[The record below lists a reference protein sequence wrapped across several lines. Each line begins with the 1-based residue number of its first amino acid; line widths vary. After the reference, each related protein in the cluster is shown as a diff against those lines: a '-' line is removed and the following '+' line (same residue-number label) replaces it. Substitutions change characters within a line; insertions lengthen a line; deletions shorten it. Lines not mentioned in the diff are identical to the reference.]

1 MMADKYVPRRSDRLT
16 EEEKVNHTKRT
27 RATNELQVLLD
38 HPAPA
43 SRKKKPKA
51 APRMKKN
58 TDQLARVNFTNAG
71 RGRILKVEN
80 MLQEESSLQE
90 KMCVKVLQLL

>member
-1 MMADKYVPRRSDRLT
+1 M
-16 EEEKVNHTKRT
+16 
-27 RATNELQVLLD
+27 
-38 HPAPA
+38 
-43 SRKKKPKA
+43 KKK
-51 APRMKKN
+51 